1 MLSQQYPL
9 EHLRHIL
16 IPRETWRPHPTIEDR
31 NAWTDLPE
39 PMRQACL
46 KRGRARLDFV
56 WPPMPAQHFIEFIRN
71 GNRADQSRDRGVR
84 RSALSNLVVAECI
97 AGEGQFLDDMANG
110 IWTTCE
116 ESYWGNVGALGIQK
130 AGHGF
135 PDTAERIVELF
146 TAETAALLAWTWY
159 LLGNRLDA
167 VSPLIRKRIAHEV
180 KIRVLDPCLA
190 RDDFWWMGFRDR
202 RVNNWN
208 PWINSNWLTCVLL
221 MEDDPERRLA
231 AVDKSIRSLDNFID
245 PYPKDGGCDEGPGYW
260 GRAGASLFDCLELLN
275 GATGGGIDVYDDPL
289 IKDIGRFIYRVQ
301 IADRYFVNFADA
313 PALTTPSAFLT
324 FRYGKRIGDPQMM
337 ALGAWAAEQQDL
349 STRGGGDS
357 MGRLLPAL
365 FNLQELQGTQPA
377 QPLPRETWLSEIQ
390 VVAARDRGGSP
401 EGFFV
406 AAKGGHNAESHNHN
420 DVGNVVVYTDGK
432 PVLIDAGVGACTKQT
447 FSNRR
452 YEIWTMQ
459 SAYHNLPTVNGV
471 TQQEGE
477 SFAARSVTCKADDAG
492 VTFSLD
498 IAGAYPPEARI
509 KSWVRTVVLDRGKEI
524 VITDAYDL
532 DEVAGDLTLTL
543 LTPCAVTVDSPG
555 SLTLNE
561 KSLSDDRV
569 SGSAHIHYDAAKLTA
584 HVEEIVIDDRR
595 LQGVWGERLTR
606 ILLKAEH
613 PQQKDTLTLR
623 ITR

>member
-9 EHLRHIL
+9 EKLRDIL
-16 IPRETWRPHPTIEDR
+16 IPRETWRPYPTIEDR
-31 NAWTDLPE
+31 DAWAALPE

-46 KRGRARLDFV
+46 KRGQARLGFV
-56 WPPMPAQHFIEFIRN
+56 WPPMPAQHFIDFIRN
-71 GNRADQSRDRGVR
+71 GNRSDQSRDRGVR
-84 RSALSNLVVAECI
+84 RSALGDLVIAECI
-97 AGEGQFLDDMANG
+97 AGEGRLLDDIANG
-110 IWTTCE
+110 IWATCE
-116 ESYWGNVGALGIQK
+116 ESYWGNVGALFMQQ

-135 PDTAERIVELF
+135 PDTGERIVELF
-146 TAETAALLAWTWY
+146 TAETAALLAWIWY
-159 LLGNRLDA
+159 LLGDRLDA

-190 RDDFWWMGFRDR
+190 RDDFWWMGFEDR

-221 MEDDPERRLA
+221 MEGDSERRLA

-260 GRAGASLFDCLELLN
+260 GRAGASLFDCLELLH
-275 GATGGGIDVYDDPL
+275 GATGGGIDVYDEAL
-289 IKDIGRFIYRVQ
+289 VKDIGRFIYRVQ

-313 PALTTPSAFLT
+313 SALIMPSAFLT

-349 STRGGGDS
+349 WTRGVSDS

-365 FNLQELQGTQPA
+365 FNLQELQGTAAA
-377 QPLPRETWLSEIQ
+377 QPLPRETWLPEIQ
-390 VVAARDRGGSP
+390 VVAARDRGGSS

-432 PVLIDAGVGACTKQT
+432 PVLIDAGVGTYTKQT
-447 FSNRR
+447 FSDRR
-452 YEIWTMQ
+452 YEIWTMP
-459 SAYHNLPTVNGV
+459 SDYHNLPTVNGI
-471 TQQEGE
+471 TQREGRA
-477 SFAARSVTCKADDAG
+477 FAARDVSCKVDEGG
-492 VTFSLD
+492 VTFRLD
-498 IAGAYPPEARI
+498 IAGAYPPEARL
-509 KSWVRTVVLDRGKEI
+509 KSWVRTVALDRGQEI

-532 DEVAGDLTLTL
+532 YEVAGVLTFTL
-543 LTPCAVTVDSPG
+543 LTPCAVTADSPG
-555 SLTLNE
+555 SLTLKE
-561 KSLSDDRV
+561 KALADDRV
-569 SGSAHIHYDAAKLTA
+569 SGNAQIHYDADKLTA
-584 HVEEIVIDDRR
+584 TVEEIVIDDRR
-595 LQGVWGERLTR
+595 LQGVWGERLAR
-606 ILLKAEH
+606 IFLKSNN